1 MGAKTDVSSVL
12 PVATHNIEQR
22 FLGLSEWLDVVRY
35 PDGVRADGERIGDV
49 RRIAQQ
55 SKDGLSKM
63 YDVLA
68 SMQRALIDT
77 RDRISK
83 LDSL

>member
-22 FLGLSEWLDVVRY
+22 FLGLSEWLD
-35 PDGVRADGERIGDV
+35 GERIGDV
-49 RRIAQQ
+49 RCIAQQ